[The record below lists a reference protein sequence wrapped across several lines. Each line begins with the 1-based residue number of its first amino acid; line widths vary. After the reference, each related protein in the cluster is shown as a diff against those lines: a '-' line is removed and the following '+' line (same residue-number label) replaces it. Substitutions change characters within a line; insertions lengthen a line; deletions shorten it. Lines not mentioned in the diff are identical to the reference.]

1 MTRGAPIALTIA
13 GSDSSGGAGIQAD
26 LRAFSVVGVP
36 GASVVTAVT
45 AQNSRGVRSVH
56 PVPLSEVEAQIDAV
70 AQDMGP
76 RWAKTGMLREPMVV
90 RTVAGRLAEFGI
102 DLVVDPVI
110 TATSGDDLSE
120 RGLLEA
126 IRSEL
131 LPRAF
136 LVTPNLDEASALL
149 GGRRITTGKELRM
162 AAEDLRQLG
171 SRAVLIKGG
180 HLETTLEVL
189 DVLCTGPGEFE
200 EFRHPRLSGSF
211 HGTGCTLSALVT
223 AYLAKGEPLER
234 ATARAERIQ
243 HTVMANAYPVGAG
256 ALYLDHMAPFK
267 MTALRW
273 DVARQVRL
281 AARKLELLLTSEWIP
296 EVGTNI
302 AFALPQATVPDEVA
316 ALTGRIHRVCSHA
329 EVTGHV
335 NYGASRHVA
344 SVVLAAMTFDEE
356 MRSAANIKRTKE
368 HLRRAREAGLQ
379 VAFFDRGMEPEGAS
393 STMEWGT
400 LEAIKALGTMPDLIE
415 DAGDMGKEPMIRV
428 LGRDPAEVLDKIRRI
443 MAVD

>member
-1 MTRGAPIALTIA
+1 
-13 GSDSSGGAGIQAD
+13 
-26 LRAFSVVGVP
+26 
-36 GASVVTAVT
+36 
-45 AQNSRGVRSVH
+45 
-56 PVPLSEVEAQIDAV
+56 
-70 AQDMGP
+70 
-76 RWAKTGMLREPMVV
+76 
-90 RTVAGRLAEFGI
+90 
-102 DLVVDPVI
+102 
-110 TATSGDDLSE
+110 
-120 RGLLEA
+120 
-126 IRSEL
+126 
-131 LPRAF
+131 
-136 LVTPNLDEASALL
+136 
-149 GGRRITTGKELRM
+149 
-162 AAEDLRQLG
+162 
-171 SRAVLIKGG
+171 
-180 HLETTLEVL
+180 
-189 DVLCTGPGEFE
+189 
-200 EFRHPRLSGSF
+200 
-211 HGTGCTLSALVT
+211 
-223 AYLAKGEPLER
+223 
-234 ATARAERIQ
+234 
-243 HTVMANAYPVGAG
+243 
-256 ALYLDHMAPFK
+256 MAPFK

-415 DAGDMGKEPMIRV
+415 DAGDMGKEPMIKV